1 MGLAHTVPGHEP
13 KGWLSSTEVVCQSTS
28 YGNAFVVT
36 MAGMM
41 ASADEL
47 PLIRREL
54 ASKEVGQA
62 RGSADLFGAPEA
74 NGAWIV
80 RMPCSVFLVK
90 QVLLG
95 GSATLEICERESAQQ
110 HK

>member
-1 MGLAHTVPGHEP
+1 
-13 KGWLSSTEVVCQSTS
+13 
-28 YGNAFVVT
+28 

-62 RGSADLFGAPEA
+62 RGSADLF
-74 NGAWIV
+74 
-80 RMPCSVFLVK
+80 
-90 QVLLG
+90 
-95 GSATLEICERESAQQ
+95 
-110 HK
+110 